1 MEAAGGSAGASTF
14 PLPRLGVGM
23 KRHSG
28 IRAVVV
34 ERVDATWHAEL
45 QMMAFF
51 FSLRK
56 STSLIIGG

>member
-14 PLPRLGVGM
+14 LLPRLGVGM
-23 KRHSG
+23 KRHLG
-28 IRAVVV
+28 TRAVVV

-51 FSLRK
+51 FLFEK
-56 STSLIIGG
+56 KHITYY